1 MKACTSIRLYSQ
13 ALLLSLIISVV
24 VSGCRPKQ
32 GEDVDD
38 PNRQPAKA
46 VVTVKVDAVRQND
59 AIIAVSALGK
69 TDALRKEKIYSPIA
83 GKIIALKAYEGTH
96 VHRGDVVGVIQ
107 AKESNAAI
115 LGAESMLRSAA
126 TPTQKS
132 EAERTLQL
140 AKSTQTSVNVL
151 AKFDG
156 IVSTRSVSE
165 GELVVENGELMTVI
179 DLSTID
185 FLADVPLR
193 ELSPV
198 KNGQRAFIRFQSIP
212 DIEFL
217 AVVDAINPQSDA
229 QSQTVKVRLRFLP
242 MQASHQS
249 LLRTEIVGTATIVTG
264 IRPHALFVPK
274 AALLRNDEN
283 NTYSIMT
290 MTGDSLAKAI
300 PVFIGTV
307 TDSTV
312 EVRGSELRV
321 GMSVITEGNY
331 SLADST
337 RVTVT
342 RQD

>member
-1 MKACTSIRLYSQ
+1 MKAIPSHALYFRSSFLII
-13 ALLLSLIISVV
+13 LLLLG
-24 VSGCRPKQ
+24 SGCRSKQ
-32 GEDVDD
+32 NGDEEG
-38 PNRQPAKA
+38 RQPEKA
-46 VVTVKVDAVRQND
+46 VVTVKIAAVREHD
-59 AIIAVSALGK
+59 AILTVSALGK

-83 GKIIALKAYEGTH
+83 GKIVKFKAFEGTQ
-96 VHRGDVVGVIQ
+96 VHRGDVVAVIQ

-115 LGAESMLRSAA
+115 LGAESMVRSAA
-126 TPTQKS
+126 TPDQKA
-132 EAERTLQL
+132 EADRTLRL

-165 GELVVENGELMTVI
+165 GELVVENGELMTVL

-193 ELSPV
+193 DLSPV
-198 KNGQRAFIRFQSIP
+198 KNGQRAFIQFQSIP
-212 DIEFL
+212 DIEFP
-217 AVVDAINPQSDA
+217 AVVDAINPQSDS

-249 LLRTEIVGTATIVTG
+249 LLRTEIIGIVAIVTG
-264 IRPHALFVPK
+264 FRPHALFVPK

-283 NTYSIMT
+283 NSYSIMT
-290 MTGDSLAKAI
+290 MTVDSLAI
-300 PVFIGTV
+300 TLPVIIGTA

-312 EVRGSELRV
+312 EVRGSGLRS